1 MVVRNV
7 LQNEKSFAFCKS
19 LITLDVTLNATAVT
33 AGQQPWARHKSRGA
47 KIRGENASHVYK
59 TFLNWAMINGEKNF
73 FPRNILRLL
82 AVVHY
87 FFHFLPTIC
96 MFYFYCF
103 QKNVTRYVTL
113 LYYFHGL
120 TYSIFH
126 QMHYF
131 EVFNNF
137 CTKCHQIQL
146 FPIIRFKG
154 KLMT

>member
-33 AGQQPWARHKSRGA
+33 AGQQPWARHISRGA

-73 FPRNILRLL
+73 FPRNIFRLL

>member
-33 AGQQPWARHKSRGA
+33 AGQQPWARHISRGA

-59 TFLNWAMINGEKNF
+59 TFLNWAMTNGEKNF
-73 FPRNILRLL
+73 FPRNIFRLL

-87 FFHFLPTIC
+87 FFHSLPTIC

-120 TYSIFH
+120 TQFSIRCTLLKFLITS
-126 QMHYF
+126 
-131 EVFNNF
+131 VPNATKFNPF
-137 CTKCHQIQL
+137 Q
-146 FPIIRFKG
+146 
-154 KLMT
+154 

>member
-33 AGQQPWARHKSRGA
+33 AGQQPWARHISRGA

-59 TFLNWAMINGEKNF
+59 TFLNWAMTNGEKNF
-73 FPRNILRLL
+73 FPRNIFRLL
-82 AVVHY
+82 ASCCAL
-87 FFHFLPTIC
+87 FFPFFTYYMHVLFLLFSEKCHKIRHT
-96 MFYFYCF
+96 FVLFSWA
-103 QKNVTRYVTL
+103 
-113 LYYFHGL
+113 
-120 TYSIFH
+120 YSIFY
-126 QMHYF
+126 QMHSF

-137 CTKCHQIQL
+137 CTKCHQIQP

>member
-33 AGQQPWARHKSRGA
+33 AGQQPWARHISRGA

-59 TFLNWAMINGEKNF
+59 TFLNWAMTNGEKNF
-73 FPRNILRLL
+73 FPRNIFRLL
-82 AVVHY
+82 TVVHY
-87 FFHFLPTIC
+87 FFHSLPTIC

-120 TYSIFH
+120 TQFSIRCTLLKFLITS
-126 QMHYF
+126 
-131 EVFNNF
+131 VPNATKFNPF
-137 CTKCHQIQL
+137 Q
-146 FPIIRFKG
+146 
-154 KLMT
+154 